1 MDVEFLCETR
11 LKTLDPKLH
20 TLFSNTA
27 FVAFHMLEN
36 YANFFPDYTD
46 HAVTHS
52 LQVIRFCNQLIGEE
66 NIEKLNA
73 DELYILLTACYLH
86 DCGMGVP
93 KEDYAALRDQIVS
106 EEYRREHPDETV
118 RECIRN
124 FHQEFSGRMI
134 RKYAAFFEIPDER
147 YLNAI
152 IQVSRGHRRVDLTD
166 AAAYPAAYPL
176 QNGNTVCLP
185 YLAALIRLAD
195 EMDVAADRNISF
207 IFPEKD
213 TVDKRRH
220 AAIRHLR
227 IEKDRFVMEVEMADE
242 ELIPLIEKA
251 HEKLCD
257 TLSACADVIE
267 SRTPFR
273 VTQRRVDLEI
283 IPKGE

>member
-1 MDVEFLCETR
+1 MSKINEQFHIRCGEGEIGRYVILAGDPGRIPVIAEYFDQAEQIAYNREFNVYTG
-11 LKTLDPKLH
+11 TLL
-20 TLFSNTA
+20 
-27 FVAFHMLEN
+27 
-36 YANFFPDYTD
+36 
-46 HAVTHS
+46 
-52 LQVIRFCNQLIGEE
+52 GEK
-66 NIEKLNA
+66 I
-73 DELYILLTACYLH
+73 TACYLH

-195 EMDVAADRNISF
+195 EMDVAADR
-207 IFPEKD
+207 KD
-213 TVDKRRH
+213 
-220 AAIRHLR
+220 A
-227 IEKDRFVMEVEMADE
+227 
-242 ELIPLIEKA
+242 
-251 HEKLCD
+251 
-257 TLSACADVIE
+257 
-267 SRTPFR
+267 
-273 VTQRRVDLEI
+273 
-283 IPKGE
+283 